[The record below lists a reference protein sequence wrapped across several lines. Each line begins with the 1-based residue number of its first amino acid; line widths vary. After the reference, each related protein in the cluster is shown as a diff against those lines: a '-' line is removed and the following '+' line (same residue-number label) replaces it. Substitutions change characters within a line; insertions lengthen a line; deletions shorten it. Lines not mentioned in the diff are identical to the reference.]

1 MPVITRPLRS
11 AIGRSR
17 PGFTLAEML
26 VVMVLLTIVGGS
38 LMNVLSKQQ
47 RFYRGV
53 SDLGDLRSQLRQAE
67 AVMSSDIRGMSSI
80 QGDIVAM
87 SDSSIDFRYTI
98 GSSIVCTKAP
108 SIVTLPPL
116 TLQSGNTLTSWI
128 QKPEVG
134 DSVWI
139 FDEGNNASASTDDTW
154 QGNKIT
160 GFVPSPGACPPPTY
174 TALADAT
181 SNSWTMTLQSTLSNT
196 IPVGAAMRFV
206 RRAHYSLYHT
216 TSTSPWYLGYTC
228 SACGTGATIQPIAGP
243 FNGYTDVQTPDT
255 SGIRFTYFDSTGAVA
270 TLPAQVA
277 RINIVIRGHT
287 RAYLNVPGLK
297 QGIYYDS
304 VRTDIAV
311 RNRS

>member
-1 MPVITRPLRS
+1 
-11 AIGRSR
+11 
-17 PGFTLAEML
+17 
-26 VVMVLLTIVGGS
+26 
-38 LMNVLSKQQ
+38 
-47 RFYRGV
+47 
-53 SDLGDLRSQLRQAE
+53 
-67 AVMSSDIRGMSSI
+67 
-80 QGDIVAM
+80 
-87 SDSSIDFRYTI
+87 
-98 GSSIVCTKAP
+98 
-108 SIVTLPPL
+108 
-116 TLQSGNTLTSWI
+116 
-128 QKPEVG
+128 
-134 DSVWI
+134 
-139 FDEGNNASASTDDTW
+139 
-154 QGNKIT
+154 
-160 GFVPSPGACPPPTY
+160 
-174 TALADAT
+174 
-181 SNSWTMTLQSTLSNT
+181 
-196 IPVGAAMRFV
+196 MRFV
-206 RRAHYSLYHT
+206 RRAHYSLYRA

>member
-1 MPVITRPLRS
+1 MPVITRPPRF
-11 AIGRSR
+11 APGRSR

-38 LMNVLSKQQ
+38 LMGVLSKQQ

-80 QGDIVAM
+80 KNDILTM

-98 GSSIVCTKAP
+98 GSSIVCTKNP
-108 SIVTLPPL
+108 STVIMPPTTL
-116 TLQSGNTLTSWI
+116 SNGNTLTSWI
-128 QKPEVG
+128 QQPAVG

-139 FDEGNNASASTDDTW
+139 FDEGNNTTSSADDTW
-154 QGNKIT
+154 QGFKIT
-160 GFVPSPGACPPPTY
+160 NFLATPGACPPPTY
-174 TALADAT
+174 TALADAIN
-181 SNSWTMTLQSTLSNT
+181 NSYTMTVDHTMSNT
-196 IPVGAAMRFV
+196 ILIGAAMRFV
-206 RRAHYSLYHT
+206 RRAHYSLYQS

-243 FNGYTDVQTPDT
+243 FNPFTAVTTPDL
-255 SGIRFTYFDSTGAVA
+255 SGLRFTYFDSTGAVTSDPTA
-270 TLPAQVA
+270 VA
-277 RINIVIRGHT
+277 RINVVIRGQT
-287 RAYLNVPGLK
+287 RGYLNVPGLK
-297 QGIYYDS
+297 QGYYTDS

>member
-1 MPVITRPLRS
+1 MPVITRSPRP
-11 AIGRSR
+11 AAVRAR

-38 LMNVLSKQQ
+38 LMGVLSKQQ

-67 AVMSSDIRGMSSI
+67 AVMSSDIRGMSTI
-80 QGDIVAM
+80 KNDIVAM

-108 SIVTLPPL
+108 QVITMPPT
-116 TLQSGNTLTSWI
+116 TLQRDNGLTSWI
-128 QKPEVG
+128 QPPVLN

-139 FDEGNNASASTDDTW
+139 FDEGNNTTSSADDSW
-154 QGNKIT
+154 QGYRIT
-160 GFVPSPGACPPPTY
+160 NFVPTPGACPPPY
-174 TALADAT
+174 TQLADAIN
-181 SNSWTMTLQSTLSNT
+181 NSYTMTVDRTMSNT
-196 IPVGAAMRFV
+196 ILAGAAMRFV
-206 RRAHYSLYHT
+206 RRAHYSLYQS

-228 SACGTGATIQPIAGP
+228 SACGSGATIQPIAGP
-243 FNGYTDVQTPDT
+243 FNAFTDVTTPDT
-255 SGIRFTYFDSTGAVA
+255 SGLRFTYFDSTGAVTSDPTA
-270 TLPAQVA
+270 VA
-277 RINIVIRGHT
+277 RINVVIRGHT
-287 RAYLNVPGLK
+287 RGYLNVPGLK
-297 QGIYYDS
+297 RGVYMDS

>member
-1 MPVITRPLRS
+1 MLVITRSSRPTL
-11 AIGRSR
+11 GRSR

-26 VVMVLLTIVGGS
+26 VVMFLLTIVGGS
-38 LMNVLSKQQ
+38 LMGVLSRQQ

-67 AVMSSDIRGMSSI
+67 AVMSSDIRGMSSV
-80 QGDIVAM
+80 QNDITTM

-108 SIVTLPPL
+108 SIVTLPPT
-116 TLQSGNTLTSWI
+116 TLQSGNTLTTWV
-128 QKPEVG
+128 QQPAAG

-139 FDEGNNASASTDDTW
+139 FDEGNNKTASTDDTW
-154 QGNKIT
+154 QGYKIT
-160 GFVPSPGACPPPTY
+160 AFVPTPGACPPPTY

-181 SNSWTMTLQSTLSNT
+181 SNSWTMTLSSTMSNT
-196 IPVGAAMRFV
+196 ILVGAAMRFT
-206 RRAHYSLYHT
+206 RSAHYSLYQQ

-243 FNGYTDVQTPDT
+243 FNAYTAVSTPDT
-255 SGIRFTYFDSTGAVA
+255 SGLRFTYFDSTGAV
-270 TLPAQVA
+270 TSDVTQVA
-277 RINIVIRGHT
+277 RINVVIRGQT
-287 RAYLNVPGLK
+287 RGYLNVPGLK
-297 QGIYYDS
+297 RGYYVDS